1 MEIAEEYDVG
11 LKGKW
16 LAVCK
21 LSFTL
26 PLGESAYQGRRG
38 NAHDAKPQLSRRRG
52 FDCREKQGRVN
63 VVAQSDSMSGRTLPS
78 FRFDPPGGRVKIA
91 GVRLTG
97 CSLLLV
103 IVAFVGWST
112 DAVAHDY
119 PPITALPEASS
130 KLDPAHVA
138 LGRKL
143 FFDPRLSGDA
153 TISCATCHNPAHGW
167 ADGLPMSDGY
177 PGSKYFRNTPTVINA
192 SLGRLMY
199 WDGRLPAADMPTIVR
214 DHIAEA
220 HFFQA
225 DGRLIIERMRQVPEY
240 EDGFKSA
247 FGGEPTYGRI
257 LNSVSAFVK
266 SLRSQNVPFD
276 QFVGGDKSAISES
289 AVRGIEL
296 FQDKAGCIQCH
307 NGAML
312 SDGQFHSLGLEV
324 NKDIFRDPQRHITF
338 RRFFRT
344 LGVPGYENLR
354 SDPGLL
360 CVSKAKADMGLM
372 RTPTLREVSNTAPYM
387 HDGQLA
393 TLEEVV
399 SFYNAGGGPDAS
411 RDAKLKP
418 LGLTDNEQTDLVEFL
433 KTLSGDPL
441 NGTKPELPKYELR
454 KPGENN

>member
-1 MEIAEEYDVG
+1 MDIAEKYDAGSIAHELGSWFHRDSAPAKCPGNGNPVMVRPG
-11 LKGKW
+11 AEAGRAHEASSWGMKFSRTVTLRYWK
-16 LAVCK
+16 LVC
-21 LSFTL
+21 LSLFVVVTF
-26 PLGESAYQGRRG
+26 SATSST
-38 NAHDAKPQLSRRRG
+38 A
-52 FDCREKQGRVN
+52 
-63 VVAQSDSMSGRTLPS
+63 
-78 FRFDPPGGRVKIA
+78 IA
-91 GVRLTG
+91 E
-97 CSLLLV
+97 
-103 IVAFVGWST
+103 
-112 DAVAHDY
+112 DY
-119 PPITALPEASS
+119 APITALPAASS
-130 KLDPAHVA
+130 TLDPAHVD

-153 TISCATCHNPAHGW
+153 TISCVTCHDPAHGW
-167 ADGLPMSDGY
+167 SDGLQMSKGY
-177 PGSKYFRNTPTVINA
+177 PGSKYFRNTPTVVNA

-199 WDGRLPAADMPTIVR
+199 WDGRLPAADMSTVVR

-225 DGRLIIERMRQVPEY
+225 DGRLLIERMRQVPEY
-240 EDGFKSA
+240 EEGFKNA

-257 LNSVSAFVK
+257 LNSVAAFVK

-276 QFVGGDKSAISES
+276 KFIGGDKEAISES
-289 AVRGIEL
+289 AVRGFEL
-296 FQDKAGCIQCH
+296 FQSKAGCIQCH

-312 SDGQFHSLGLEV
+312 SDGRFHSLGMEV

-360 CVSKAKADMGLM
+360 CVSKAKADLGLM

-399 SFYNAGGGPDAS
+399 AFYNMGGGPVES
-411 RDAKLKP
+411 KDAKLKP
-418 LGLTDNEQTDLVEFL
+418 LGLTDREQADLVEFL

-441 NGTKPELPKYELR
+441 DGTKPELPKYELR
-454 KPGENN
+454 KLGENN